1 MSGEMKIIFLQNLTG
16 GLLKNRLNGLFTR
29 TPTVAVLLLTAVI
42 AACASSDDS
51 KSSNPTTAPTPP
63 TSTADC
69 VFAEDVG
76 GTIGC
81 GLLTLPQSFN
91 STTTYNITIGEI
103 GKEGAT
109 DKLGLGNFTFRQIVN
124 NDNPSDEDVESF
136 NITEKQ
142 LTLSANAI
150 ALNITISAS
159 NSIADNLFGDFYID
173 LDLALV
179 GSDEATVKV
188 TVRYTI
194 SITAV
199 NDAPV
204 FGEAAN
210 RPGVVFTNATD
221 TTLARYNFAG
231 ILINSSENDFVGN
244 VSATDIDG
252 DAVRYNIIG
261 GTDDNALFKISSA
274 GEITLKAVASTLGD
288 YTFNV
293 TASDGKGGMT
303 MAEITVSVTS
313 TTTTTAPTDCIF
325 AEDVGG
331 AINCGLLALP
341 QVYNSTTTY
350 NITVGEMLAGQEVN
364 TDKLRSGNF
373 IFTQIINGS
382 ISDSEIIFPDNN
394 QIELSEYATHINLS
408 IAADNNVFGEF
419 YIDLVKSDDAS
430 VKVRYTISITD
441 VNDPPTIPVSYDFAD
456 IPFNSTAGY
465 SVGNVSATDVDN
477 DNTIYGIDGG
487 ADDINLFQVHLTE
500 GEVTLKAI
508 ATIEG
513 NLPIVYKFNVTV
525 SDGRGGNARTEIT
538 VSVLPNNQAPVFV
551 AVSGSEDQFN
561 ETTASY
567 NFTGIPRNS
576 DIGYLVGNVSAT
588 DPDGGAPM
596 YNISDEYNINGSTTA
611 SNNDLF
617 QIDSSGGITLI
628 RGAIDNDLG
637 GYTFN
642 VTANDGN
649 GGSATAIISVRVLPN
664 EAPMFRAVVGSESQF
679 IAIRSDIGLPI
690 YSFDGIPINSIMG
703 YSVGNVFATD
713 ANNDDITYSISNIYL
728 IDEGSSDFVE
738 NALFTINSATGEV
751 TLSATATVSDS
762 GMYLVNATA
771 TDDQGANAIATISVY
786 VDGDAPVFSSTSYRF
801 DLSLSAA
808 VDGVVIGNVSAT
820 DVQRTLFD
828 YSLAKDGNLFED
840 LFEPATADNADGSR
854 NIILSRD
861 ADLSDFAAPSIEF
874 QVVATHQE
882 GEFSSEA
889 TITVNL
895 NNDLPFDDDFDG
907 DGVQGFYDAFPHDAT
922 MNVMGDGEPGN
933 PFIISNIY
941 QLQAVAGVDHAGT
954 ALDSSDFT
962 GDSFLYGD
970 DADEQLTKHYVLAND
985 INASDTADATVWN
998 KSAVDADNFVGQG
1011 WTPIAGNSSQS
1022 FSGSFNGDGYQI
1034 RDLYMRNRM
1043 VNNSQ
1048 HFALFGINSGNI
1060 TSVGLI
1066 NIETEIQALNNHYLR
1081 NYDNNEELTSNS
1093 IHGYQGA
1100 VASLAAFNQ
1109 ESAIISYSYVT
1120 GLVNGS
1126 GEVVG
1131 GLVGANGGEL
1141 SYSYST
1147 AAVRGEGATGGL
1159 VGTNFASS
1167 KQLNTYATGD
1177 VHAGAGVGN
1186 PILLPQDDT
1195 SQGVMNTQ
1203 GNVGGLIGSIASASS
1218 IVRTAYALGLATHSP
1233 AFDLRVG
1240 NIAGD
1245 RYTDSTFASLY
1256 WKDGVAPGVAVYSK
1270 YTLNSQG
1277 NGNPGAVGDQT
1288 GTNST
1293 TTAQLQGCGLGG
1305 MVITG
1310 VTPDP
1315 TCTDLF
1321 PASDWGN
1328 TTDSTAGTFDIE
1340 RGWIFNADE
1349 YPSLSAV
1356 RSSDDKQLFP
1366 SAADQECHRDPSS
1379 PGCE

>member
-1 MSGEMKIIFLQNLTG
+1 MGIEMKTIFLQNLTG
-16 GLLKNRLNGLFTR
+16 GIFGGILKGLLKSRLNGLFAR

-42 AACASSDDS
+42 AACASGS
-51 KSSNPTTAPTPP
+51 KSSGPN
-63 TSTADC
+63 C
-69 VFAEDVG
+69 IFAEDVG
-76 GTIGC
+76 GTVDC
-81 GLLTLPQSFN
+81 GLIALARSD
-91 STTTYNITIGEI
+91 SSTTYNITVGEVLA
-103 GKEGAT
+103 GQEVNT
-109 DKLGLGNFTFRQIVN
+109 DKLGLSNFNFTQIIQGDTLNHPVN
-124 NDNPSDEDVESF
+124 F
-136 NITEKQ
+136 NQTQKQ
-142 LTLSANAI
+142 LTLSANAT
-150 ALNITISAS
+150 ALNITISG
-159 NSIADNLFGDFYID
+159 IAPNVFGNFY
-173 LDLALV
+173 LDLVLV
-179 GSDEATVKV
+179 DNNGTAVADK
-188 TVRYTI
+188 VRYTI
-194 SITAV
+194 SITPV

-204 FGEAAN
+204 FKALRGSESQFTAAN
-210 RPGVVFTNATD
+210 VTTP
-221 TTLARYNFAG
+221 TLASYRFAG
-231 ILINSSENDFVGN
+231 IPFNSPIGYSVGN
-244 VSATDIDG
+244 VSVTDVDSNNNTITYSISDEYSINGTPAVSNTLFEINSATD
-252 DAVRYNIIG
+252 
-261 GTDDNALFKISSA
+261 SA
-274 GEITLKAVASTLGD
+274 TGEITLKVMADADSVGD

-303 MAEITVSVTS
+303 MAEITVSVTTS
-313 TTTTTAPTDCIF
+313 TTTAPTDCIF

-331 AINCGLLALP
+331 TIDCGLIALP

-350 NITVGEMLAGQEVN
+350 NITVGEVLAGQEVN

-394 QIELSEYATHINLS
+394 QIELSKYATHINLS

-419 YIDLVKSDDAS
+419 YIDLVKSDDPTI
-430 VKVRYTISITD
+430 KIRYTISITA

-477 DNTIYGIDGG
+477 DATIYGIDGG
-487 ADDINLFQVHLTE
+487 ADDFNLFQVNLTT

-538 VSVLPNNQAPVFV
+538 VRVLPDNQAPVFR
-551 AVSGSEDQFN
+551 AVLGSEGQFT
-561 ETTASY
+561 EATTSY

-642 VTANDGN
+642 VTASDSKGENTT
-649 GGSATAIISVRVLPN
+649 ATISVRVLPN
-664 EAPMFRAVVGSESQF
+664 EAPVFVRGDGLGVFAPVDGETPANYNFTDVPLGS
-679 IAIRSDIGLPI
+679 PV
-690 YSFDGIPINSIMG
+690 G
-703 YSVGNVFATD
+703 YSVGNVSATD
-713 ANNDDITYSISNIYL
+713 VNRDAITY
-728 IDEGSSDFVE
+728 
-738 NALFTINSATGEV
+738 TINDKYNKDSDAAEEGNDLFEINPTTGEITLLAGV
-751 TLSATATVSDS
+751 TESADYTFS
-762 GMYLVNATA
+762 VNAT
-771 TDDQGANAIATISVY
+771 DSQNANTTATISVT
-786 VDGDAPVFSSTSYRF
+786 VGDPTTPIFISTSYIF

-808 VDGVVIGNVSAT
+808 SARGVVVVVGNVSAT
-820 DVQRTLFD
+820 DDQETFFD
-828 YSLAKDGNLFED
+828 YRLENNPNLFELAD
-840 LFEPATADNADGSR
+840 SDNADGTR
-854 NIILSRD
+854 NIILSR
-861 ADLSDFAAPSIEF
+861 AATLSDFAASSTTF
-874 QVVATHQE
+874 QVVAAHNRE
-882 GEFSSEA
+882 PSIKSEA
-889 TITVNL
+889 RITVNL
-895 NNDLPFDDDFDG
+895 ISDSDADGVNDL
-907 DGVQGFYDAFPHDAT
+907 YDASPLDET
-922 MNVMGDGEPGN
+922 TNVTGNGEPGT
-933 PFIISNIY
+933 PYMISNIY
-941 QLQAVAGVDHAGT
+941 QLQAIAGVDHTGMP
-954 ALDSSDFT
+954 LDSSDFT
-962 GDSFLYGD
+962 DGFLYGD
-970 DADEQLTKHYVLAND
+970 HSVDEQLTKHYVLAND
-985 INASDTADATVWN
+985 INAFATNTDVWN
-998 KSAVDADNFVGQG
+998 KTEIGTDDFVGQG
-1011 WTPIAGNSSQS
+1011 WTPIAGNSGQS

-1034 RDLYMRNRM
+1034 RDLYMRNRI

-1081 NYDNNEELTSNS
+1081 NYDDNEELTSNS

-1195 SQGVMNTQ
+1195 SLGVMNTQ

-1321 PASDWGN
+1321 PSADWGN

-1366 SAADQECHRDPSS
+1366 SSAEQECHRDPSS

>member
-1 MSGEMKIIFLQNLTG
+1 MDYLQGRLQ
-16 GLLKNRLNGLFTR
+16 LLSCC
-29 TPTVAVLLLTAVI
+29 LLLFLLLVLATTQNQVI
-42 AACASSDDS
+42 
-51 KSSNPTTAPTPP
+51 PLPLPPPP

-81 GLLTLPQSFN
+81 GLIALPQVFN
-91 STTTYNITIGEI
+91 STTTYNITVVEVGE
-103 GKEGAT
+103 EGAT
-109 DKLGLGNFTFRQIVN
+109 DKL
-124 NDNPSDEDVESF
+124 
-136 NITEKQ
+136 
-142 LTLSANAI
+142 
-150 ALNITISAS
+150 
-159 NSIADNLFGDFYID
+159 
-173 LDLALV
+173 
-179 GSDEATVKV
+179 
-188 TVRYTI
+188 
-194 SITAV
+194 
-199 NDAPV
+199 
-204 FGEAAN
+204 
-210 RPGVVFTNATD
+210 
-221 TTLARYNFAG
+221 
-231 ILINSSENDFVGN
+231 
-244 VSATDIDG
+244 
-252 DAVRYNIIG
+252 
-261 GTDDNALFKISSA
+261 
-274 GEITLKAVASTLGD
+274 
-288 YTFNV
+288 
-293 TASDGKGGMT
+293 
-303 MAEITVSVTS
+303 
-313 TTTTTAPTDCIF
+313 
-325 AEDVGG
+325 
-331 AINCGLLALP
+331 
-341 QVYNSTTTY
+341 
-350 NITVGEMLAGQEVN
+350 
-364 TDKLRSGNF
+364 RSRNF

-408 IAADNNVFGEF
+408 IVADNNVFGEF
-419 YIDLVKSDDAS
+419 YIELVKSDDAS
-430 VKVRYTISITD
+430 VKVRYTISITS
-441 VNDPPTIPVSYDFAD
+441 VNDLPEFEAGNSPEVDFAPANSTSPASYRFTD
-456 IPFNSTAGY
+456 IPFNSNASY
-465 SVGNVSATDVDN
+465 LVGNVSATDVEDAVV
-477 DNTIYGIDGG
+477 TYGIIGG
-487 ADDINLFQVHLTE
+487 TDDTDLFKIDPTT
-500 GEVTLKAI
+500 GEITLKAQ
-508 ATIEG
+508 AST
-513 NLPIVYKFNVTV
+513 PDVYTFNVAAT
-525 SDGRGGNARTEIT
+525 DDNGGITMAVIT
-538 VSVLPNNQAPVFV
+538 VSVTTSTTTAPRADCMFAEDVGGTVDCGLLTLTRFDSETIYNVTVGEVGEETTNKIGLSNFTFIEIINGNPSGEVEPDANNQLTLLSNATALNITISGIAENVFGEFYIDLVKSDDPTIKVRYTISITPVPDAPEFV
-551 AVSGSEDQFN
+551 AGIGSGVFTSADGATPAN
-561 ETTASY
+561 Y
-567 NFTGIPRNS
+567 NFTNIPLNS
-576 DIGYLVGNVSAT
+576 RAGYSMGNVSAT
-588 DPDGGAPM
+588 DPDGGDPM
-596 YNISDEYNINGSTTA
+596 YTISVDAVDDGLFEINEATGE
-611 SNNDLF
+611 
-617 QIDSSGGITLI
+617 ITLSVTANV
-628 RGAIDNDLG
+628 AIE
-637 GYTFN
+637 YTFN

-649 GGSATAIISVRVLPN
+649 GGSATATISVRVLPN
-664 EAPMFRAVVGSESQF
+664 EAPKF
-679 IAIRSDIGLPI
+679 IAITGLSSQFTPAAGATPANYNFADLHI
-690 YSFDGIPINSIMG
+690 ASPVGS
-703 YSVGNVFATD
+703 SVGNVSATD
-713 ANNDDITYSISNIYL
+713 ANNDAISYNISAKSIRTG
-728 IDEGSSDFVE
+728 D
-738 NALFTINSATGEV
+738 NAVDNELFKINSTTGEI
-751 TLSATATVSDS
+751 TLLGVVGFA
-762 GMYLVNATA
+762 GEYHVNATA
-771 TDDQGANAIATISVY
+771 TDDQGESTEATIFVNIY
-786 VDGDAPVFSSTSYRF
+786 DITPPAFTRTSYNF
-801 DLSLSAA
+801 DLSLSMAIDGA
-808 VDGVVIGNVSAT
+808 VVGNVSAMDAEET
-820 DVQRTLFD
+820 DFG
-828 YSLAKDGNLFED
+828 YSLEGGGD
-840 LFEPATADNADGSR
+840 LFEFADADNPDRTR
-854 NIILSRD
+854 NIILGR
-861 ADLSDFAAPSIEF
+861 AATLSDFAEPSVTF
-874 QVVATHQE
+874 QVMATHTI
-882 GEFSSEA
+882 GGISSNVP
-889 TITVNL
+889 ITVNL